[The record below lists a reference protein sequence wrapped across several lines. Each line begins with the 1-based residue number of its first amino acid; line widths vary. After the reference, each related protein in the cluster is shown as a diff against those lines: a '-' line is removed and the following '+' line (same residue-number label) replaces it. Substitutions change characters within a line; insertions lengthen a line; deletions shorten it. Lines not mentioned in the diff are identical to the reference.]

1 VVEVV
6 VVFETGSCVAVVTPS
21 FRSAGPWVGLSVW
34 TTLLMRTESA
44 WTELAV
50 KSDVTKTSAVNALTV
65 RLRRGVILKVLEW
78 GKFIL
83 FNYRKSANDPQTPA
97 L

>member
-1 VVEVV
+1 
-6 VVFETGSCVAVVTPS
+6 
-21 FRSAGPWVGLSVW
+21 
-34 TTLLMRTESA
+34 
-44 WTELAV
+44 
-50 KSDVTKTSAVNALTV
+50 V